1 MSKKRKNKKG
11 VQNISCFL
19 TRDLNNSKSQTVVS
33 RNEKPPL
40 NTRCERTFAFEVR
53 EIDEENRKVHVSFS
67 SEKPVERWFGSE
79 ILCHDVSAVQ
89 LDRIRELGA
98 SLFNHNRDILVGIPE
113 NVVLNEAERR
123 CHADI
128 IFDDDEESER
138 IFRKVKKG
146 FLRGISVGYSVECW
160 EEVKAGTTSS
170 NGRFAGPAY
179 VATKWTPL
187 EISFVTVPADTDVG
201 VNREVEKFTN
211 IEKVHRTEREL
222 TMNLQ
227 ELCRQLGLN
236 FDDLTAKGFTEA
248 EIRSMCS
255 KIQQRAEEAAD
266 EEEAEKKKKEKD
278 ENEKSAAI
286 ASARTEEMQRATEIV
301 SMCRDFG
308 IDSADYIKEGK
319 SVDEVRSII
328 LNKVKTERA
337 ALAAGNVQ
345 IIGEAEADK
354 IRVAATDGLLLRAG
368 LISEDKANESANQFR
383 SLSMRDLAVE
393 CLSRS
398 GVSNAHRLSD
408 DELFKRAVTPDSQ
421 FVSIVDNTV
430 KKSMAT
436 AYNAAVPTFDKWCG
450 IGSNSDFKEANH
462 YQLSEAGDL
471 LPLTQTGEI
480 KFDEMKDS
488 KVSKKVLTYA
498 RGFGFTRQAL
508 INDDLSI
515 LTKIPAAYVRAALRG
530 RNKLVY
536 KTLAGNENIYD
547 GKKLFV
553 ADHNNIGTA
562 GKLSIATLAE
572 LTKLMRKQ
580 KNLRGK
586 ETLNIKPDFLIVP
599 AALEAEAAQLLAS
612 TADPAANNSGVANI
626 YRNSLNLIVDAEL
639 DDYSEKSYYV
649 AANSADIDTIEVTY
663 LNGNQQPVLESQVGF
678 DFVGIRWRILDDFG
692 VTALDYRGLAKNAGQ

>member
-1 MSKKRKNKKG
+1 MP
-11 VQNISCFL
+11 CFF
-19 TRDLNNSKSQTVVS
+19 TRDLNSDKNKPKAVVA

-40 NTRCERTFAFEVR
+40 NTRCERTFAFEIR
-53 EIDEENRKVHVSFS
+53 EIDEENRRVHVSFS
-67 SEKPVERWFGSE
+67 SEKPVERWFGPE
-79 ILCHDVSAVQ
+79 ILCHDASAVQ

-113 NVVLNEAERR
+113 NVVLNETERR

-160 EEVKAGTTSS
+160 EEVKAGATSS
-170 NGRFAGPAY
+170 NGRFTGPAY

-201 VNREVEKFTN
+201 VNREVEEFTN
-211 IEKVHRTEREL
+211 IKNVHRTERERN
-222 TMNLQ
+222 MGLQ

-236 FDDLTAKGFTEA
+236 YDDLIARGFSEA

-255 KIQQRAEEAAD
+255 QIQKRAEETAD
-266 EEEAEKKKKEKD
+266 EEDAEKKKKEKD
-278 ENEKSAAI
+278 ENEKAAAI
-286 ASARTEEMQRATEIV
+286 ASVRAEEMQRATEIV
-301 SMCRDFG
+301 SMCRDFEL
-308 IDSADYIKEGK
+308 DSADYIKEGK

-345 IIGEAEADK
+345 IVGEAEADK
-354 IRVAATDGLLLRAG
+354 IRAAAVDGLLLRANM
-368 LISEDKANESANQFR
+368 IREADADKSANDFR
-383 SLSMRDLAVE
+383 SMSMRDLAVE
-393 CLSRS
+393 CLSCE

-408 DELFKRAVTPDSQ
+408 EELFRRAVTPDSQ

-436 AYNAAVPTFDKWCG
+436 AYRGAEPTFDKWCG
-450 IGSNSDFKEANH
+450 VGSNSDFKETAR
-462 YQLSEAGDL
+462 YQLSEAGEL
-471 LPLTQTGEI
+471 LPLSQTGEI

-488 KVSKKVLTYA
+488 KATTKVLTYA

-508 INDDLSI
+508 INDDLGV
-515 LTKIPAAYVRAALRG
+515 LTKIPATYVRAALRG

-536 KTLAGNENIYD
+536 KTLAGGKTYD
-547 GKKLFV
+547 GKLLFH
-553 ADHNNIGTA
+553 ADHNNTGIA
-562 GKLSIATLAE
+562 GKLSIATLSE

-580 KNLRGK
+580 KNIRGV
-586 ETLNIKPDFLIVP
+586 ETLNNKPEFLIVP
-599 AALEAEAAQLLAS
+599 AALEADAAQLLVS

-639 DDYSEKSYYV
+639 DDYSETQYYV
-649 AANSADIDTIEVTY
+649 AANSADVDTIEVTY
-663 LNGNQQPVLESQVGF
+663 LNGNKQPILESQVGF

-692 VTALDYRGLAKNAGQ
+692 VSALDYRGLATNIGK